1 MSYKILRATTGPK
14 HHLFGFHDLVAFNQ
28 TGEKLLAIEADVIN
42 RPPLAGEKFGVGY
55 ALWKEQRYVKLG
67 ETTALNYPQGSRQQW
82 LSNHTFIV
90 NNRVVDQ
97 WGADIY
103 DVDLGK
109 KVSSIS
115 CPAHCVTND
124 GKWAFGINYARLFRL
139 GGYGYIGI
147 DDKTKDEAIPKN
159 DGIYVTDIE
168 GNQSRLL
175 VSIADVAEV
184 DPDSCPK
191 NGFHHYLTH
200 LCLSPDNRR
209 IAFLHRF
216 FLADGGIRTRLMT
229 IGVDGENCRCLT
241 SGFLSH
247 FDWKDD
253 HSILIWGKECG
264 NIDNMRGN
272 PLLSNHYIQPFLGF
286 AKTIARRLCNRT
298 IGGTKHFL
306 LVQDDE
312 QKHVYPFA
320 VGVIDE
326 DGHPMCC
333 PVDRNVMICDTYPNQ
348 ETKSRTL
355 FFYAFNENRRD
366 DIGIFYMGGES
377 VDRTLENEYLS
388 GIDSKIRSMVSSEL
402 LCFTRSGLH
411 CDLHPRWDACGK
423 MVAFDSIH
431 EGTRQI
437 YIVKR

>member
-1 MSYKILRATTGPK
+1 MSYKVLRATIGPK

-55 ALWKEQRYVKLG
+55 ALWEEQRYVKLG
-67 ETTALNYPQGSRQQW
+67 ETTALNYPQGARQQW

-97 WGADIY
+97 WGAEIY

-168 GNQSRLL
+168 SNQSRLL

-184 DPDSCPK
+184 DPGSCPK

-253 HSILIWGKECG
+253 HSIFIWGKECG

-272 PLLSNHYIQPFLGF
+272 PLLSNQYIQPFLGF
-286 AKTIARRLCNRT
+286 AKAIARRLCKKT

-312 QKHVYPFA
+312 LKHAYPFA

-355 FFYAFNENRRD
+355 FFYDFNENKRD
-366 DIGIFYMGGES
+366 DIGIFFMGGES
-377 VDRTLENEYLS
+377 VDRTLENEYLC

-431 EGTRQI
+431 EGTRQL
-437 YIVKR
+437 YVVKR